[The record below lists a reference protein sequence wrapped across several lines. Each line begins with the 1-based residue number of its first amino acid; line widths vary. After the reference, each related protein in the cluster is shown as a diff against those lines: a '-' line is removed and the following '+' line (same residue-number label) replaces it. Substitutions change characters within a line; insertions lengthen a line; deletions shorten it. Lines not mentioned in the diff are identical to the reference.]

1 MTIQTCYVKHT
12 ISDGLILHKIKVK
25 IQAHFVQVH
34 TLHSYVFISWTG
46 KMAEAFVLAHELG
59 HAGHFTLAQ
68 NINHILNQKH
78 QCTLLKPLLQ

>member
-1 MTIQTCYVKHT
+1 M
-12 ISDGLILHKIKVK
+12 
-25 IQAHFVQVH
+25 QVH
-34 TLHSYVFISWTG
+34 THSYVFISWTG

-68 NINHILNQKH
+68 KHQPYLESKH

>member
-12 ISDGLILHKIKVK
+12 ISDGLILHKVKVK

-34 TLHSYVFISWTG
+34 TLHIHMRLFLGTG

-68 NINHILNQKH
+68 KY
-78 QCTLLKPLLQ
+78 